1 MQCRASRPVVSEPV
15 SERAVPASRLID
27 LTCVRP
33 KQVWSGDRN
42 GLNSLPL
49 ISSGR
54 NLRSTGSARETTEA
68 VGKSFLIWEDQGRS
82 CSSDVAGRD
91 QGGAVSS
98 TIIEREGLAPSY
110 RQDDDDWHRGRT
122 ARHQAD
128 SRDHALSVGASGRGS
143 VSRGRARLGF
153 GIRQVLFKHVDVPDI
168 VPSDL
173 GGPMVTIVFGL
184 CQDQV

>member
-1 MQCRASRPVVSEPV
+1 MQCRASRPVVSEPM
-15 SERAVPASRLID
+15 SECAVPASRLID

-82 CSSDVAGRD
+82 CSSDVRRQGSGRC
-91 QGGAVSS
+91 VSS

-110 RQDDDDWHRGRT
+110 RQDDDDWHRGR
-122 ARHQAD
+122 
-128 SRDHALSVGASGRGS
+128 SSLGASGRVS
-143 VSRGRARLGF
+143 VSRGRTRLGF

-173 GGPMVTIVFGL
+173 GGRW
-184 CQDQV
+184 